1 MRNLAHALGAPV
13 FRHPELVRSLPRSEA
28 PPALWP
34 FYLDRNR
41 FARNPFNTCSCLL
54 CKWDKKVEPNRT
66 REKRAW
72 RDLVE
77 VPSAEE

>member
-13 FRHPELVRSLPRSEA
+13 FRHPELVRRLPRSPSA
-28 PPALWP
+28 ARALA

-54 CKWDKKVEPNRT
+54 CKWDKKVEPTRT
-66 REKRAW
+66 RAKRAW
-72 RDLVE
+72 RELVE
-77 VPSAEE
+77 QCGR